1 MRKLADRFLFP
12 AEAARLIGVTPLR
25 IKQLVNDGQLAAH
38 RIGSRGVRL
47 IERKAVEALIEQR
60 RQAGAIGKRQASK
73 SATLTSAASLDRSH
87 R

>member
-1 MRKLADRFLFP
+1 
-12 AEAARLIGVTPLR
+12 
-25 IKQLVNDGQLAAH
+25 
-38 RIGSRGVRL
+38 VRL